1 MIGKLIPWHHLP
13 FFCSLLMTAVYIMN
27 YIEACLLGN
36 VRVLISRVIHV
47 RFGKTYISLGYDLKN
62 P

>member
-1 MIGKLIPWHHLP
+1 MIGKLIPWHHFP

-27 YIEACLLGN
+27 YIETCLLGN
-36 VRVLISRVIHV
+36 VTVFISRVIHV
-47 RFGKTYISLGYDLKN
+47 RVGKTHISLGYDLKN